1 MRAQKRHLLWIV
13 PLVVAL
19 GLGGWWSFRRTEGP
33 RVDALRPVR
42 QPMVQTI
49 VTSGRV
55 VQRRQS
61 DLGALIAG
69 TVAEVRV
76 DDGDRVEADALL
88 VRLADEDV
96 LANLAEAEAAVSEA
110 EARLARVQGVGRR
123 MAEETLRQASIEA
136 KQAEIEFQRQKALA
150 GTGAVSELSFERARR
165 DRDQARSRRISATL
179 EVAAAAPEGS
189 DVAVAAAALSRA
201 QARLTAAQVAVEQTR
216 IRAPLSGVVLKRH
229 VEPGEVVQP
238 GEPLVT
244 FAGDGPLQVRI
255 QPDESNLALLRIG
268 QPALVSSEAF
278 PDQRLEA
285 SISRIAPSVDPVRG
299 TVEVDLDIVD
309 ESDLRPDMTM
319 TVEIEVGRTSSALVV
334 PSWAIRDL
342 GSDKPWVLVAED
354 GEAQRRD
361 VELGLEGDDL
371 VQVVSGLRET
381 DPVLSPMLPIEEGDP
396 VRLRRSRGAEGAG
409 AEGAGAREG
418 S

>member
-1 MRAQKRHLLWIV
+1 LLWIV

-19 GLGGWWSFRRTEGP
+19 GVGGWWAFRRTEGP
-33 RVDALRPVR
+33 RVDAITPVR

-61 DLGALIAG
+61 RLGAMIPG
-69 TVAEVRV
+69 TVAEVGV
-76 DDGDRVEADALL
+76 EDGDRVEAEALL
-88 VRLADEDV
+88 VRLADEDA
-96 LANLAEAEAAVSEA
+96 LANLAEAEASVSEA

-123 MAEETLRQASIEA
+123 IAEQALRLATIEARQADV
-136 KQAEIEFQRQKALA
+136 EFQRQQALA

-165 DRDQARSRRISATL
+165 DRDQARSRRISASL
-179 EVAAAAPEGS
+179 EVAAAAPKGS
-189 DVAVAAAALSRA
+189 DVAVSAAALSRA

-216 IRAPLSGVVLKRH
+216 IRAPLPGIVLKRH

-238 GEPLVT
+238 GEAIVT

-255 QPDESNLALLRIG
+255 QPDESNLALLRLG
-268 QPALVSSEAF
+268 QHALVSSEAF
-278 PDQRLEA
+278 PEQRLGA

-299 TVEVDLDIVD
+299 TVEVDLDIDD
-309 ESDLRPDMTM
+309 ETDLRPDMTM

-342 GSDKPWVLVAED
+342 GSDRPWIMIAKE
-354 GEAQRRD
+354 GEARRRD
-361 VELGLEGDDL
+361 VELGLEGDD
-371 VQVVSGLRET
+371 VVEVVSGLSIDDR
-381 DPVLSPMLPIEEGDP
+381 VLSPMLPIEEGHP
-396 VRLRRSRGAEGAG
+396 VRLPKARGAADVGDEEGG
-409 AEGAGAREG
+409 
-418 S
+418 

>member
-1 MRAQKRHLLWIV
+1 MLWIV

-19 GLGGWWSFRRTEGP
+19 GVGGWWAFRRTEGP
-33 RVDALRPVR
+33 RVDAITPVR

-61 DLGALIAG
+61 KLGAMIPG
-69 TVAEVRV
+69 TVAEVGV
-76 DDGDRVEADALL
+76 EDGDRVEAEALL
-88 VRLADEDV
+88 VRLADEDA
-96 LANLAEAEAAVSEA
+96 LANLAEAEASVSEA

-123 MAEETLRQASIEA
+123 MAEQALRLATIEARQAEV
-136 KQAEIEFQRQKALA
+136 EFQRQQALA

-165 DRDQARSRRISATL
+165 DRDQARSRRVSASL
-179 EVAAAAPEGS
+179 EVAAAAPKGS
-189 DVAVAAAALSRA
+189 DVAVSAAALSRA

-216 IRAPLSGVVLKRH
+216 IRAPLPGIVLKRH

-238 GEPLVT
+238 GDAIVT

-255 QPDESNLALLRIG
+255 QPDESNLALLRLG
-268 QPALVSSEAF
+268 QHALVSSEAF
-278 PDQRLEA
+278 PEQRLGA

-299 TVEVDLDIVD
+299 TVEVDLDIED
-309 ESDLRPDMTM
+309 ETDLRPDMTM

-342 GSDKPWVLVAED
+342 GSDRPWVMIAKE
-354 GEAQRRD
+354 GEARRRD
-361 VELGLEGDDL
+361 VELGLEGDD
-371 VQVVSGLRET
+371 VVEVVSGLST
-381 DPVLSPMLPIEEGDP
+381 DDRVLSPMLPIEEGHP
-396 VRLRRSRGAEGAG
+396 VRLRKARGAADVGDEEGG
-409 AEGAGAREG
+409 
-418 S
+418 

>member
-1 MRAQKRHLLWIV
+1 
-13 PLVVAL
+13 
-19 GLGGWWSFRRTEGP
+19 
-33 RVDALRPVR
+33 
-42 QPMVQTI
+42 
-49 VTSGRV
+49 
-55 VQRRQS
+55 
-61 DLGALIAG
+61 
-69 TVAEVRV
+69 
-76 DDGDRVEADALL
+76 
-88 VRLADEDV
+88 
-96 LANLAEAEAAVSEA
+96 
-110 EARLARVQGVGRR
+110 
-123 MAEETLRQASIEA
+123 
-136 KQAEIEFQRQKALA
+136 
-150 GTGAVSELSFERARR
+150 
-165 DRDQARSRRISATL
+165 
-179 EVAAAAPEGS
+179 
-189 DVAVAAAALSRA
+189 SRA

-371 VQVVSGLRET
+371 VEVVSGLSEA

>member
-1 MRAQKRHLLWIV
+1 MLWIV

-19 GLGGWWSFRRTEGP
+19 GVGGWWAFRRTEGP
-33 RVDALRPVR
+33 RVDAITPVR

-61 DLGALIAG
+61 KLGAMIPG
-69 TVAEVRV
+69 TVAEVGV
-76 DDGDRVEADALL
+76 EDGDRVEAEALL
-88 VRLADEDV
+88 VRLADEDA
-96 LANLAEAEAAVSEA
+96 LANLAEAEASVSEA

-123 MAEETLRQASIEA
+123 MAEQALRLATIEARQAEV
-136 KQAEIEFQRQKALA
+136 EFQRQQALA

-165 DRDQARSRRISATL
+165 DRDQARSRRVSASL
-179 EVAAAAPEGS
+179 EVAAAAPKGS
-189 DVAVAAAALSRA
+189 DVAVSAAALSRA

-216 IRAPLSGVVLKRH
+216 IRAPLPGVVLKRH

-238 GEPLVT
+238 GDAIVT

-255 QPDESNLALLRIG
+255 QPDESNLALLRLG
-268 QPALVSSEAF
+268 QHALVSSEAF
-278 PDQRLEA
+278 PEQRLGA

-299 TVEVDLDIVD
+299 TVEVDLDIED
-309 ESDLRPDMTM
+309 ETDLRPDMTM

-342 GSDKPWVLVAED
+342 GSDRPWVMIAKE
-354 GEAQRRD
+354 GEARRRD
-361 VELGLEGDDL
+361 VELGLEGDD
-371 VQVVSGLRET
+371 VVEVVSGLST
-381 DPVLSPMLPIEEGDP
+381 DDRVLSPMLPIEEGHP
-396 VRLRRSRGAEGAG
+396 VRLPKARGAADVGDEEGG
-409 AEGAGAREG
+409 
-418 S
+418 

>member
-1 MRAQKRHLLWIV
+1 MLWIV

-19 GLGGWWSFRRTEGP
+19 GVGGWWAFRRTEGP
-33 RVDALRPVR
+33 RVDAITPVR

-61 DLGALIAG
+61 KLGAMIPG
-69 TVAEVRV
+69 TVAEVGV
-76 DDGDRVEADALL
+76 EDGDRVEAEALL
-88 VRLADEDV
+88 VRLADEDA
-96 LANLAEAEAAVSEA
+96 LANLAEAEASVSEA

-123 MAEETLRQASIEA
+123 MAEQALRLATIEARQAEV
-136 KQAEIEFQRQKALA
+136 EFQRQQALA

-165 DRDQARSRRISATL
+165 DRDQARSRRVSASL
-179 EVAAAAPEGS
+179 EVAAAAPKGS
-189 DVAVAAAALSRA
+189 DVAVSAAALSRA

-216 IRAPLSGVVLKRH
+216 IRAPLPGVVLKRH

-238 GEPLVT
+238 GDAIVT

-255 QPDESNLALLRIG
+255 QPDESNLALLRLG
-268 QPALVSSEAF
+268 QHALVSSEAF
-278 PDQRLEA
+278 PEQRLGA

-299 TVEVDLDIVD
+299 TVEVDLDIED
-309 ESDLRPDMTM
+309 ETDLRPDMTM

-342 GSDKPWVLVAED
+342 GSDRPWVMIAKE
-354 GEAQRRD
+354 GEARRRD
-361 VELGLEGDDL
+361 VELGLEGDD
-371 VQVVSGLRET
+371 VVEVVSGLST
-381 DPVLSPMLPIEEGDP
+381 DDRVLSPMLPIEEGHP
-396 VRLRRSRGAEGAG
+396 VRLRKARGTADVGDEEGG
-409 AEGAGAREG
+409 
-418 S
+418 

>member
-1 MRAQKRHLLWIV
+1 LLWIV

-19 GLGGWWSFRRTEGP
+19 GVGGWWAFRRTEGP
-33 RVDALRPVR
+33 RVDAITPVR

-61 DLGALIAG
+61 KLGAMIPG
-69 TVAEVRV
+69 TVAEVGV
-76 DDGDRVEADALL
+76 EDGDRVEAEALL
-88 VRLADEDV
+88 VRLADEDA
-96 LANLAEAEAAVSEA
+96 LANLAEAEASVSEA

-123 MAEETLRQASIEA
+123 MAEQALRLATIEARQAEV
-136 KQAEIEFQRQKALA
+136 EFQRQQALA

-165 DRDQARSRRISATL
+165 DRDQARSRRVSASL
-179 EVAAAAPEGS
+179 EVAAAAPKGS
-189 DVAVAAAALSRA
+189 DVAVSAAALSRA

-216 IRAPLSGVVLKRH
+216 IRAPLPGVVLKRH

-238 GEPLVT
+238 GDAIVT

-255 QPDESNLALLRIG
+255 QPDESNLALLRLG
-268 QPALVSSEAF
+268 QHALVSSEAF
-278 PDQRLEA
+278 PEQRLGA

-299 TVEVDLDIVD
+299 TVEVDLDIED
-309 ESDLRPDMTM
+309 ETDLRPDMTM

-342 GSDKPWVLVAED
+342 GSDRPWVMIAKE
-354 GEAQRRD
+354 GEARRRD
-361 VELGLEGDDL
+361 VELGLEGDD
-371 VQVVSGLRET
+371 VVEVVSGLST
-381 DPVLSPMLPIEEGDP
+381 DDRVLSPMLPIEEGHP
-396 VRLRRSRGAEGAG
+396 VRLRKARAAADVGDEEGG
-409 AEGAGAREG
+409 
-418 S
+418 

>member
-1 MRAQKRHLLWIV
+1 MTAREHHLLWIV

-19 GLGGWWSFRRTEGP
+19 GVGGWWAFRRTEGP
-33 RVDALRPVR
+33 RVDAITPVR

-61 DLGALIAG
+61 KLGAMIPG
-69 TVAEVRV
+69 TVAEVGV
-76 DDGDRVEADALL
+76 EDGDRVEAEALL
-88 VRLADEDV
+88 VRLADEDA
-96 LANLAEAEAAVSEA
+96 LANLAEAEASVSEA

-123 MAEETLRQASIEA
+123 MAEQALRLATIEARQAEV
-136 KQAEIEFQRQKALA
+136 EFQRQQALA

-165 DRDQARSRRISATL
+165 DRDQARSRRISASL
-179 EVAAAAPEGS
+179 EVAAAAPKGS
-189 DVAVAAAALSRA
+189 DVAVSAAALSRA

-216 IRAPLSGVVLKRH
+216 IRAPLPGVVLKRH

-238 GEPLVT
+238 GDAIVT

-255 QPDESNLALLRIG
+255 QPDESNLALLRLG
-268 QPALVSSEAF
+268 QHALVSSEAF
-278 PDQRLEA
+278 PEQRLGA

-299 TVEVDLDIVD
+299 TVEVDLDIED
-309 ESDLRPDMTM
+309 ETDLRPDMTM

-342 GSDKPWVLVAED
+342 GSDRPWVMIAKE
-354 GEAQRRD
+354 GEARRRD
-361 VELGLEGDDL
+361 VELGLEGDD
-371 VQVVSGLRET
+371 VVEVVSGLST
-381 DPVLSPMLPIEEGDP
+381 DDRVLSPMLPIEEGHP
-396 VRLRRSRGAEGAG
+396 VRLRKARGAADVGDEEGG
-409 AEGAGAREG
+409 
-418 S
+418 

>member
-1 MRAQKRHLLWIV
+1 LLWIV

-19 GLGGWWSFRRTEGP
+19 GVGGWWAFRRTEGP
-33 RVDALRPVR
+33 RVDAITPVR

-61 DLGALIAG
+61 KLGAMIPG
-69 TVAEVRV
+69 TVAEVSV
-76 DDGDRVEADALL
+76 EDGDRVEAEALL
-88 VRLADEDV
+88 VRLADEDA
-96 LANLAEAEAAVSEA
+96 LANLAEAEASVSEA

-123 MAEETLRQASIEA
+123 MAEQALRLATIEARQAEV
-136 KQAEIEFQRQKALA
+136 EFQRQQALA

-165 DRDQARSRRISATL
+165 DRDQARSRRISASL
-179 EVAAAAPEGS
+179 EVAAAAPKGS
-189 DVAVAAAALSRA
+189 DVAVSAAALSRA

-216 IRAPLSGVVLKRH
+216 IRAPLPGVVLKRH

-238 GEPLVT
+238 GDAIVT

-255 QPDESNLALLRIG
+255 QPDESNLALLRLG
-268 QPALVSSEAF
+268 QHALVSSEAF
-278 PDQRLEA
+278 PEQRLGA

-299 TVEVDLDIVD
+299 TVEVDLDIDD
-309 ESDLRPDMTM
+309 ETDLRPDMTM

-342 GSDKPWVLVAED
+342 GSDRPWVMIAKE
-354 GEAQRRD
+354 GEARRRD
-361 VELGLEGDDL
+361 VELGLEGDD
-371 VQVVSGLRET
+371 VVEVVSGLST
-381 DPVLSPMLPIEEGDP
+381 DDRVLSPMLPIEEGHP
-396 VRLRRSRGAEGAG
+396 VRLRKARGAADVGDEEGG
-409 AEGAGAREG
+409 
-418 S
+418 

>member
-1 MRAQKRHLLWIV
+1 MLWIV

-19 GLGGWWSFRRTEGP
+19 GVGGWWAFRRTEGP
-33 RVDALRPVR
+33 RVDAITPVR

-61 DLGALIAG
+61 KLGAMIPG
-69 TVAEVRV
+69 TVAEVSV
-76 DDGDRVEADALL
+76 EDGDRVEAEALL
-88 VRLADEDV
+88 VRLADEDA
-96 LANLAEAEAAVSEA
+96 LANLAEAEASVSEA

-123 MAEETLRQASIEA
+123 MAEQALRLATIEA
-136 KQAEIEFQRQKALA
+136 WQAEVEFQRQQALA

-165 DRDQARSRRISATL
+165 DRDQARSRRISASL
-179 EVAAAAPEGS
+179 EVAAAAPKGS
-189 DVAVAAAALSRA
+189 DVAVSAAALSRA

-216 IRAPLSGVVLKRH
+216 IRAPLPGVVLKRH

-238 GEPLVT
+238 GDAIVT

-255 QPDESNLALLRIG
+255 QPDESNLALLRLG
-268 QPALVSSEAF
+268 QHALVSSEAF
-278 PDQRLEA
+278 PEQRLGA

-299 TVEVDLDIVD
+299 TVEVDLDIDD
-309 ESDLRPDMTM
+309 ETDLRPDMTM

-342 GSDKPWVLVAED
+342 GSDRPWVMIAKE
-354 GEAQRRD
+354 GEARRRD
-361 VELGLEGDDL
+361 VELGLEGDD
-371 VQVVSGLRET
+371 VVEVVSGLST
-381 DPVLSPMLPIEEGDP
+381 DDRVLSPMLPIEEGHP
-396 VRLRRSRGAEGAG
+396 VRLRKARGAADVGDEEGG
-409 AEGAGAREG
+409 
-418 S
+418 

>member
-1 MRAQKRHLLWIV
+1 MLWIV

-19 GLGGWWSFRRTEGP
+19 GVGGWWAFRRTEGP
-33 RVDALRPVR
+33 RVDAITPVR

-61 DLGALIAG
+61 KLGAMIPG
-69 TVAEVRV
+69 TVAEVGV
-76 DDGDRVEADALL
+76 EDGDRVEAEALL
-88 VRLADEDV
+88 VRLADEDA
-96 LANLAEAEAAVSEA
+96 LANLAEAEASVSEA

-123 MAEETLRQASIEA
+123 MAEQALRLATIEARQAEV
-136 KQAEIEFQRQKALA
+136 EFQRQQALA

-165 DRDQARSRRISATL
+165 DRDQARSRRVSASL
-179 EVAAAAPEGS
+179 EVAAAAPKGS
-189 DVAVAAAALSRA
+189 DVAVSAAALSRA

-216 IRAPLSGVVLKRH
+216 IRAPLPGVVLKRH

-238 GEPLVT
+238 GDAIVT

-255 QPDESNLALLRIG
+255 QPDESNLALLRLG
-268 QPALVSSEAF
+268 QRALVSSEAF
-278 PDQRLEA
+278 PEQRLGA

-299 TVEVDLDIVD
+299 TVEVDLDIDD
-309 ESDLRPDMTM
+309 ETDLRPDMTM

-342 GSDKPWVLVAED
+342 GSDRPWVMIAKE
-354 GEAQRRD
+354 GEARRRD
-361 VELGLEGDDL
+361 VELGLEGDD
-371 VQVVSGLRET
+371 VVEVVSGLST
-381 DPVLSPMLPIEEGDP
+381 DDRVLSPMLPIEEGHP
-396 VRLRRSRGAEGAG
+396 VRLRKARGAADVGDEEGG
-409 AEGAGAREG
+409 
-418 S
+418 

>member
-1 MRAQKRHLLWIV
+1 
-13 PLVVAL
+13 
-19 GLGGWWSFRRTEGP
+19 
-33 RVDALRPVR
+33 
-42 QPMVQTI
+42 MVQTI

-88 VRLADEDV
+88 VRLADEDL

-136 KQAEIEFQRQKALA
+136 KQAETEFQRQKALA

-216 IRAPLSGVVLKRH
+216 IRAPLPGVVLKRH

-285 SISRIAPSVDPVRG
+285 SVSRIAPSVDPVRG

-342 GSDKPWVLVAED
+342 GSDKPWVLVAEE
-354 GEAQRRD
+354 GEARRRD

-371 VQVVSGLRET
+371 VEVVSGLSET

-396 VRLRRSRGAEGAG
+396 VRLRRSRGAGGAG
-409 AEGAGAREG
+409 AEEDG
-418 S
+418 

>member
-1 MRAQKRHLLWIV
+1 
-13 PLVVAL
+13 
-19 GLGGWWSFRRTEGP
+19 
-33 RVDALRPVR
+33 
-42 QPMVQTI
+42 
-49 VTSGRV
+49 
-55 VQRRQS
+55 
-61 DLGALIAG
+61 
-69 TVAEVRV
+69 
-76 DDGDRVEADALL
+76 
-88 VRLADEDV
+88 
-96 LANLAEAEAAVSEA
+96 
-110 EARLARVQGVGRR
+110 
-123 MAEETLRQASIEA
+123 
-136 KQAEIEFQRQKALA
+136 
-150 GTGAVSELSFERARR
+150 
-165 DRDQARSRRISATL
+165 
-179 EVAAAAPEGS
+179 
-189 DVAVAAAALSRA
+189 AALSRA

-371 VQVVSGLRET
+371 VEVVSGLSEA

-409 AEGAGAREG
+409 AEEG
-418 S
+418 G